1 MRNKLCLI
9 LILLLGSCKPSKTIT
24 EYKET
29 IKVDTFIREQIK
41 TIYEPIND
49 TLWLPS
55 PCDSLGNL
63 IPINF
68 SNNIVKYKASKSG
81 VSLIVNQ
88 KKRVD
93 SSLVEKSKSQNTDV
107 QIKYVEI
114 IKEVIPLWIWITLIV
129 LVLLVLFFIW
139 L

>member
-1 MRNKLCLI
+1 MKYKICLVLI
-9 LILLLGSCKPSKTIT
+9 LSLVSCKPQKTIT

-55 PCDSLGNL
+55 PCDSLGNV
-63 IPINF
+63 IPVVF
-68 SNNIVKYKASKSG
+68 TNNIIKYRASKSG

-88 KKRVD
+88 KKKVD

-139 L
+139 V

>member
-1 MRNKLCLI
+1 MKNKLCLI
-9 LILLLGSCKPSKTIT
+9 LILLLGSCKPQKTIT

-55 PCDSLGNL
+55 PCDSLGNV
-63 IPINF
+63 IPLVF
-68 SNNIVKYKASKSG
+68 TNNIVKYRASKSG
-81 VSLIVNQ
+81 VSLIINQ
-88 KKRVD
+88 KKRID

-139 L
+139 V

>member
-1 MRNKLCLI
+1 MKYKICLVLI
-9 LILLLGSCKPSKTIT
+9 LFLVSCKPQKTIT

-49 TLWLPS
+49 TLFLPS
-55 PCDSLGNL
+55 PCDSLGNV

-68 SNNIVKYKASKSG
+68 SNNLVKYRASKSG

-88 KKRVD
+88 KKRID
-93 SSLVEKSKSQNTDV
+93 SSLVEKSKSQNTNV
-107 QIKYVEI
+107 QIKYVEV
-114 IKEVIPLWIWITLIV
+114 IKEVIPLWVWITLIV

-139 L
+139 V

>member
-1 MRNKLCLI
+1 MKYKICLI
-9 LILLLGSCKPSKTIT
+9 LILLLGSCKPQKTIT

-55 PCDSLGNL
+55 PCDSLGNV
-63 IPINF
+63 IPVVF
-68 SNNIVKYKASKSG
+68 TNNIIRYRASKSG

-139 L
+139 V

>member
-1 MRNKLCLI
+1 MKNKLCLI
-9 LILLLGSCKPSKTIT
+9 LILSLVSCKPQKTIT

-49 TLWLPS
+49 TLFLPS
-55 PCDSLGNL
+55 PCDSLGNV
-63 IPINF
+63 IPIIF
-68 SNNIVKYKASKSG
+68 SNNLVKYRASKSG
-81 VSLIVNQ
+81 ISLIVNQ
-88 KKRVD
+88 KKKVD

-107 QIKYVEI
+107 QIKYVEV

-139 L
+139 V

>member
-1 MRNKLCLI
+1 MKNKLCLI
-9 LILLLGSCKPSKTIT
+9 LILLLGSCKPQKTIT

-55 PCDSLGNL
+55 PCDSLGNV

-68 SNNIVKYKASKSG
+68 SSGIVKYKASKSG
-81 VSLIVNQ
+81 ISLIVNQ
-88 KKRVD
+88 KKKVD
-93 SSLVEKSKSQNTDV
+93 SSVIEKSKSQNTDV
-107 QIKYVEI
+107 QIKYVEV

>member
-9 LILLLGSCKPSKTIT
+9 LTLLLGSCKPSKTIT
-24 EYKET
+24 EYKEV
-29 IKVDTFIREQIK
+29 IKVDTFIRSQIK

-55 PCDSLGNL
+55 PCDSLGNV
-63 IPINF
+63 IPVIF
-68 SNNIVKYKASKSG
+68 SNNLVKYRASKSG

-88 KKRVD
+88 KKKVD
-93 SSLVEKSKSQNTDV
+93 SSLVEKSKSQNSNV

-139 L
+139 V

>member
-1 MRNKLCLI
+1 LV
-9 LILLLGSCKPSKTIT
+9 SCKPQKTIT

-41 TIYEPIND
+41 TIHEPIND

-55 PCDSLGNL
+55 PCDSLGNV

-68 SNNIVKYKASKSG
+68 SNNIVKYRASKSG

>member
-1 MRNKLCLI
+1 MKYKICLVLI
-9 LILLLGSCKPSKTIT
+9 LSLVSCKPQKTIT

-49 TLWLPS
+49 TLFLPS
-55 PCDSLGNL
+55 PCDSLGNV
-63 IPINF
+63 IPIIF
-68 SNNIVKYKASKSG
+68 SNNLVKYRASKSG
-81 VSLIVNQ
+81 ISLIVNQ
-88 KKRVD
+88 KKKVD

-107 QIKYVEI
+107 QIKYVEV

-139 L
+139 V